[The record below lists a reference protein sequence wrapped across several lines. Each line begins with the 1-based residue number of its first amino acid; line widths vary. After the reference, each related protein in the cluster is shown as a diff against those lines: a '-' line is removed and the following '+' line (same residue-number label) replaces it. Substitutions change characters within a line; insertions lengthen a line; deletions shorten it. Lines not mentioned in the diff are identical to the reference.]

1 MYICTYLDNYLMLL
15 WCILHYLIVKGMDN
29 MKGLYI
35 LIFISSYNQINIGGH
50 NNMTRKKASFNL
62 DTKLL
67 KELKLTAVKLDK
79 TQTKL
84 VEKYIKQGLESE
96 NV

>member
-1 MYICTYLDNYLMLL
+1 
-15 WCILHYLIVKGMDN
+15 
-29 MKGLYI
+29 
-35 LIFISSYNQINIGGH
+35 
-50 NNMTRKKASFNL
+50 MTRKKASFNL

-79 TQTKL
+79 TQTEL
-84 VEKYIKQGLESE
+84 VEKYIKQGLGSE